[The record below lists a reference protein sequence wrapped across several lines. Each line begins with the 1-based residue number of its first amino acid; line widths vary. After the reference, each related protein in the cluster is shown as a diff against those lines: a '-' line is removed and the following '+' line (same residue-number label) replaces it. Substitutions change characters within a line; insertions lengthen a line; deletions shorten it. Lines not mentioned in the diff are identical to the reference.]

1 MASQS
6 KDGELMRTKGRKS
19 AAIPESFYVGLLQDH
34 CDLLRS
40 AYESFLIWEAFGD
53 LLRETHKGNAE
64 YPRIRFFT
72 KLVYPIVSS
81 AFDSFVINLY
91 KFYDHRSDELNT
103 LVDVGV
109 KRGRISESLEKRIRA
124 KIEKASAFAVK
135 TNIHELRNRHVGHYN
150 SLIRKR
156 SSLTTIHPTPK
167 ELRDYFARLAEVLHL
182 CVRDAPLSHSPP
194 RYDAFERDIVVQT
207 KMVVQYL
214 SGLKAP

>member
-6 KDGELMRTKGRKS
+6 KDGEPMRTKGRKS
-19 AAIPESFYVGLLQDH
+19 AAIPGSSYVGLLQDH

-53 LLRETHKGNAE
+53 LLRETHKGDAE

-109 KRGRISESLEKRIRA
+109 KRGRISHTLEERIRA
-124 KIEKASAFAVK
+124 KIENASAFAVK
-135 TNIHELRNRHVGHYN
+135 TNIHELRNRHVGHYS

-167 ELRDYFARLAEVLHL
+167 ELSDYFARLAEVLRL
-182 CVRDAPLSHSPP
+182 CVRDAPLSHSPL
-194 RYDAFERDIVVQT
+194 RYNVFDKEIVAQT
-207 KMVVQYL
+207 RMLVQYL
-214 SGLKAP
+214 SVSKAP